1 MKVDYIIVGLG
12 LAGIA
17 FAEQLINNDKSFII
31 FENVSQN
38 SSKVAGGMFNPVI
51 LKRFTPVWQGVE
63 QITIAIPFYKRLEE
77 KLNVKLIEYIPIKKS
92 FKSIEEQNNWY
103 TACDH
108 PKLKNYLS
116 PLIET
121 NNNPSVLAPNGLG
134 TVTNC
139 GKIETTILLDKYRE
153 FYNKK
158 IQNITFDYK
167 KLKISES
174 SIEYKNIVAK
184 NIVFCEGFGIKENP
198 FFKNLPLK
206 EAKGELLEIES
217 KELNINYILKSA
229 VFVMPISKNKYKIG
243 ATFNWKDKTNL
254 PTEEGKSELV
264 EKLKKTIS
272 CNYKI
277 THQLAGIRPTVKDRR
292 PLIGTHKTYK
302 NLHVLNGLGTRGV
315 MLAPTLAEKLYQAIE
330 NNKIIEKEININRFD

>member
-17 FAEQLINNDKSFII
+17 FAEQLNKNDKSFII
-31 FENVSQN
+31 FENNSQN

-63 QITIAIPFYKRLEE
+63 QITIAIPFYKSLEK

-103 TACDH
+103 IACDH

-134 TVTNC
+134 TVTNS
-139 GKIETTILLDKYRE
+139 GKIDTTILLDKYRE
-153 FYNKK
+153 FYKK
-158 IQNITFDYK
+158 NIQNITFDYK

-174 SIEYKNIVAK
+174 NIEYKNIVAK

-198 FFKNLPLK
+198 YFKNLPLK

-217 KELNINYILKSA
+217 KELNINYVLKSA
-229 VFVMPISKNKYKIG
+229 VFVMPIGKNKYKIG

-264 EKLKKTIS
+264 EKLQKTIS

-315 MLAPTLAEKLYQAIE
+315 MLAPTLSEKLYQAIE
-330 NNKIIEKEININRFD
+330 NNKIIEKEININRFY

>member
-17 FAEQLINNDKSFII
+17 FAEQLNKNDKSFII
-31 FENVSQN
+31 FENNSQN

-63 QITIAIPFYKRLEE
+63 QITIAIPFYKSLEK

-92 FKSIEEQNNWY
+92 LKSIEEQNNWY
-103 TACDH
+103 IACDH

-116 PLIET
+116 PIIET
-121 NNNPSVLAPNGLG
+121 NNNPSVLATNGLG
-134 TVTNC
+134 TVTNS
-139 GKIETTILLDKYRE
+139 GKIDTTILLDKYRE

-158 IQNITFDYK
+158 IHNTTFDYK
-167 KLKISES
+167 KLKISEPN
-174 SIEYKNIVAK
+174 IEYKNIVAK

-198 FFKNLPLK
+198 YFKNLPLK

-217 KELNINYILKSA
+217 KELNINYVLKSA
-229 VFVMPISKNKYKIG
+229 VFVMPIGKNKYKIG

-264 EKLKKTIS
+264 EKLQKTIS

-315 MLAPTLAEKLYQAIE
+315 MLAPTLSEKLYQAIE
-330 NNKIIEKEININRFD
+330 NNKIIEKEININRFY